1 MEGRLQFRHD
11 KKVYGSFEE
20 VKTLLENK
28 LQLRD
33 ASIIPLYAEPAVFR
47 YEDENHKIHL
57 VLAIGNPVEDSRYA
71 DEDYKYTLLDL
82 DPIVSGA
89 ANIVNI
95 IEGLGFDED
104 GSFNPDSEYRSGY
117 FSDVDPTITS
127 YVKVLKDKVSSLKIE
142 YDSENTR
149 IVLKYGDQEIS
160 SFPANEFV
168 KNELLRDVDVIATK
182 EDADR
187 LDPTH
192 PASIENMLPYLFL
205 KWNTSPGGNPDA
217 DPEEKIVRI
226 QLSELVDVYTG
237 GNGIDVSDDYEISVI
252 VDPSTESYLTLSP
265 SGLKLSGINDAL
277 DEVKDYAE
285 ELVENAISDTDE
297 VIDAVVSAL
306 TSEINENRRSIRKLE
321 DFAEYKVGELD
332 GEVIATVVSNNR
344 DRVSALEGNIS
355 NLNSQVANK
364 VDKVEGKGLSTNDFT
379 NEDKALLETVAA
391 NADENVIEV
400 VKVNGTALEVN
411 SDKAVNVEVPF
422 VRLSDTEKVLTLN
435 NGVVESVISAVYDST
450 AKKIYLKG
458 KNNSVLSEIDTTDF
472 VVDGMIETVSIEGTV
487 GNKYL
492 RFVFNTD
499 AGERIITVRLDELV
513 DPYTVSG
520 GSENFLVIDD
530 YKIGVKVD
538 QPDYSGLVSGAEL
551 HNLDDKYSALTHTLD
566 DKVGEGFVDGS
577 GATISITHKI
587 NELEGSMQDFIDN
600 NKLIFEEDFKI
611 AGIVGTLGTGKYKN
625 GDTIPAGTA
634 VLDVLKDILQQE
646 LFPTAE
652 EPSAKIVLKNAGA
665 YRVGD
670 QISPS
675 YEISFNPGVYNYT
688 DGTTAMTN
696 VTVSQYYVNTINGSS
711 FGPNPQST
719 RVGSFPAITVTDG
732 MDMKVYTTIDYVNN
746 GYVPKTNLDRD
757 WPSAQIANGSISEVV
772 SDGSITSFR
781 PMFYGAIMDDE
792 ISDYNS
798 ITSEEALTALT
809 ASEEEKVNRIHVPSG
824 SEVVVIM
831 VPVESSIDIKK
842 IIDTESGFDLKDVFI
857 KQAGQPVIKTYAEE
871 ATAVTRY
878 HVYVYDPGTQLG
890 ENVYKIIYA

>member
-1 MEGRLQFRHD
+1 
-11 KKVYGSFEE
+11 
-20 VKTLLENK
+20 
-28 LQLRD
+28 
-33 ASIIPLYAEPAVFR
+33 
-47 YEDENHKIHL
+47 
-57 VLAIGNPVEDSRYA
+57 
-71 DEDYKYTLLDL
+71 
-82 DPIVSGA
+82 
-89 ANIVNI
+89 
-95 IEGLGFDED
+95 
-104 GSFNPDSEYRSGY
+104 
-117 FSDVDPTITS
+117 
-127 YVKVLKDKVSSLKIE
+127 
-142 YDSENTR
+142 
-149 IVLKYGDQEIS
+149 
-160 SFPANEFV
+160 
-168 KNELLRDVDVIATK
+168 
-182 EDADR
+182 
-187 LDPTH
+187 
-192 PASIENMLPYLFL
+192 
-205 KWNTSPGGNPDA
+205 
-217 DPEEKIVRI
+217 EKIVRI

-237 GNGIDVSDDYEISVI
+237 GNGIDVSGDYKISVI

-277 DEVKDYAE
+277 DDVKDYAE

-332 GEVIATVVSNNR
+332 GEVIATVVSSNR
-344 DRVSALEGNIS
+344 NRISTLEGNVS

-379 NEDKALLETVAA
+379 NEAKALLETVAA

-400 VKVNGTALEVN
+400 VKVNGVALDVN

-435 NGVVESVISAVYDST
+435 NGVVESVISAVYDSA

-458 KNNSVLSEIDTTDF
+458 KNNAVLSEIDATDF
-472 VVDGMIETVSIEGTV
+472 LVDGMIKTVSVEGTV

-499 AGERIITVRLDELV
+499 AGERVITVPLTELV

-520 GSENFLVIDD
+520 GSENYLVIDD

-566 DKVGEGFVDGS
+566 EKVGEGFVDGS

-646 LFPTAE
+646 LFPVAE
-652 EPSAKIVLKNAGA
+652 EPSAKIILKNAGS

-732 MDMKVYTTIDYVNN
+732 MDMKLYTTIDYVNN

-781 PMFYGAIMDDE
+781 PMFYGAIMDGE
-792 ISDYNS
+792 ISDYNN

-857 KQAGQPVIKTYAEE
+857 KQAGQPVIKTYADET
-871 ATAVTRY
+871 TAVTRY